1 MEQFSGLWIPLI
13 TPFRDNSVDL
23 PAVQQLAQ
31 HFVQAGCRGLVICG
45 TTGEPASLSDEEKR
59 SLIAAVREAIGPDRG
74 LVMGLCG
81 SDTRG
86 VAADARQYSAAPVDG
101 FLISAPYYV
110 RPSQEGILMHFQE
123 ITRNTDKP
131 IVLYNIPYRT
141 GVNIALD
148 TLQHL
153 AENRQFVAIKES
165 GSGNVDQL
173 FDLIEQ
179 TPLKVLSGE
188 DHMIFLAAC
197 MGGHGAIAAAAHVR
211 PDLYVRVL
219 DLVAQDKVKEA
230 RELFAQLVPW
240 IRLLFSEPNPGPV
253 KAALAMQ
260 GLIQPELRLPMRP
273 PTLACREK
281 LRSGLEAVMAIPSV

>member
-1 MEQFSGLWIPLI
+1 MERFTGLWIPLI
-13 TPFRDNSVDL
+13 TPFRDGRVDL
-23 PAVQQLAQ
+23 PAVQKLAQ
-31 HFVQAGCRGLVICG
+31 SFVQTGCSGLIVCG
-45 TTGEPASLSDEEKR
+45 TTGEPGSLSDDEKR
-59 SLIAAVREAIGPDRG
+59 SLLMAVREAAGPEAG
-74 LVMGLCG
+74 LAMGLCG
-81 SDTRG
+81 SDTRE
-86 VAADARQYSAAPVDG
+86 VAQEARRYSSAPIDG

-123 ITRNTDKP
+123 IARNTDKP

-148 TLQHL
+148 TVQHL

-173 FDLIEQ
+173 FDLIRQ

-188 DHMIFLAAC
+188 DHMIFLTAC

-211 PDLYVRVL
+211 PDLYVKVL
-219 DLVAQDKVKEA
+219 DLVRQDRVSEA
-230 RELFAQLVPW
+230 RAIFEQLVPW

-281 LRSGLEAVMAIPSV
+281 LRAGLEAVMAL

>member
-1 MEQFSGLWIPLI
+1 MERFTGLWIPLI
-13 TPFRDNSVDL
+13 TPFRDGRVDL
-23 PAVQQLAQ
+23 PAVQKLAQ
-31 HFVQAGCRGLVICG
+31 SFVQAGCSGLIVCG
-45 TTGEPASLSDEEKR
+45 TTGEPGSLSDDEKR
-59 SLIAAVREAIGPDRG
+59 SLQMAVREAAGPEAG
-74 LVMGLCG
+74 LAMGLCG
-81 SDTRG
+81 SDTRE
-86 VAADARQYSAAPVDG
+86 VAQEARRYSSAPIDG

-123 ITRNTDKP
+123 IARNTDKP

-148 TLQHL
+148 TVQHL

-173 FDLIEQ
+173 FDLIRQ

-188 DHMIFLAAC
+188 DHMIFLTAC

-211 PDLYVRVL
+211 PDLYVKVL
-219 DLVAQDKVKEA
+219 DLVRQDRVSEA
-230 RELFAQLVPW
+230 RAIFEQLVPW

-281 LRSGLEAVMAIPSV
+281 LRAGLEAVMAL

>member
-1 MEQFSGLWIPLI
+1 MERFTGLWIPLI
-13 TPFRDNSVDL
+13 TPFRDGRVDL
-23 PAVQQLAQ
+23 PAVQKLAQ
-31 HFVQAGCRGLVICG
+31 SFVQAGCKGLVVCG
-45 TTGEPASLSDEEKR
+45 TTGEPGSLSDEEKR
-59 SLIAAVREAIGPDRG
+59 GLLAAVREAAGPEAG
-74 LVMGLCG
+74 LAMGLCG
-81 SDTRG
+81 SDTRE
-86 VAADARQYSAAPVDG
+86 VAQEARRYSATPIDG

-123 ITRNTDKP
+123 IARNTDKP

-148 TLQHL
+148 TVRHL

-173 FDLIEQ
+173 FDLIRK

-188 DHMIFLAAC
+188 DHMIFLTAC

-219 DLVAQDKVKEA
+219 DLVQQDCVSEA
-230 RELFAQLVPW
+230 RAIFDQLVPW

-281 LRSGLEAVMAIPSV
+281 LRAGLEAVMAL

>member
-1 MEQFSGLWIPLI
+1 MERFTGLWIPLI
-13 TPFRDNSVDL
+13 TPFRDGRIDL
-23 PAVQQLAQ
+23 PAVQKLAQ
-31 HFVQAGCRGLVICG
+31 SFVQAGCSGLIVCG
-45 TTGEPASLSDEEKR
+45 TTGEPGSLSDDEKHA
-59 SLIAAVREAIGPDRG
+59 LLLAVREAAGPQAG
-74 LVMGLCG
+74 LAMGLCG
-81 SDTRG
+81 SDTRE
-86 VAADARQYSAAPVDG
+86 VAQEARRYSSAPIDG
-101 FLISAPYYV
+101 LLISAPYYV

-123 ITRNTDKP
+123 IARNTDKP

-148 TLQHL
+148 TVQHL

-173 FDLIEQ
+173 FDLIRQ

-188 DHMIFLAAC
+188 DHMIFLTAC

-211 PDLYVRVL
+211 PDLYVKVL
-219 DLVAQDKVKEA
+219 DLVRQDRVSEA
-230 RELFAQLVPW
+230 RAIFEQLVPW

-281 LRSGLEAVMAIPSV
+281 LRAGLEAVMAL